1 MIHVLENNVTG
12 IPYSTVLV
20 RTKCGFSRES
30 PKKMKEIK
38 KAN

>member
-1 MIHVLENNVTG
+1 MIHVLENKVTG

-30 PKKMKEIK
+30 LKKMQENQ